1 MLPNVPTFKELGYEG
16 FNSLTWYGIV
26 GPPKLPNAIRDKL
39 NHEIGKILAK
49 PDVLK
54 QLNEQAIYVMPMN
67 PDQFEKYIVDE
78 VKHWSE
84 VARISKVEAE

>member
-1 MLPNVPTFKELGYEG
+1 MN
-16 FNSLTWYGIV
+16 I
-26 GPPKLPNAIRDKL
+26 
-39 NHEIGKILAK
+39 EIGKILAK

-54 QLNEQAIYVMPMN
+54 QLNEQAIYVMPMS